1 MSMDTIFA
9 FQTNLIYSHTKTNPL
24 VFRISIVS
32 IIHCIYTDF
41 MVVYAFILCFA
52 CLVEKQ

>member
-1 MSMDTIFA
+1 MSVNTIFA

-32 IIHCIYTDF
+32 IIHYTDF
-41 MVVYAFILCFA
+41 MVVFAFILCFA